1 MPPKAKEIQ
10 NWYVKGTITVKTRY
24 KNKHSDKVY
33 EDTIPEALTIR
44 ARSAEEAVYI
54 FKDLNTKELGTDHYD
69 EEHSVEGIKVE
80 SVKNDNN
87 FIIDANRKHMTRT
100 QILKAKSVHHT
111 LMREARFPKYDYIPH
126 NDKLLKNEG
135 FC

>member
-54 FKDLNTKELGTDHYD
+54 FKDINTTELNPDQYDHKR
-69 EEHSVEGIKVE
+69 EVENITVE
-80 SVKNDNN
+80 SVKNDDN
-87 FIIDANRKHMTRT
+87 FVADANRKT
-100 QILKAKSVHHT
+100 S
-111 LMREARFPKYDYIPH
+111 
-126 NDKLLKNEG
+126 
-135 FC
+135 